1 MKFLSTT
8 WAKKCLPLIGMIL
21 FLNVAFSQSDLTSP
35 YSIFGPGITNQ
46 RQSVSQFSMGG
57 TGAAMMD
64 PFKMNLI
71 NPAATAYYMEPIFET
86 SGKGNI
92 STFETNVDNFD
103 NQNFE
108 INNLSLSFPIQRGK
122 WALNIGL
129 VPFTSVGYDVFV
141 FDESEEAGAY
151 LANYSG
157 DGGISQGYFG
167 TGIRVYHKVDTA
179 NNVTA
184 LSLGGQLN
192 YNFGTITNT
201 RSLSYLED
209 FDALGFEDSESILMR
224 DVTFEVGVHGHTNI
238 RKKTIS
244 NPSYTKL
251 LFGAVY
257 SFGNRVNAEQNRY
270 ANSFRLFPN
279 GASIVQDTIV
289 SSIRQKGNLYL
300 PSSYTLGAALDMV
313 SRKKM
318 RLRWGVDYLVR
329 NWQDYE
335 VNFEGTILQA
345 DFKKS
350 QQVSTGLEWTPR
362 MGSGDYLRTI
372 EYRLGFR
379 YAQTNLNLRDKDIED
394 VGMSFGM
401 TLPLHFR
408 RGLTKSSFHVGAEYG
423 EYGTTQDGLIKE
435 TYYRIMVGF
444 SFTPHFRNRWFVQP
458 KYD

>member
-8 WAKKCLPLIGMIL
+8 WAKKYLPFLGMIL
-21 FLNVAFSQSDLTSP
+21 FFNVAFSQSDLTSP
-35 YSIFGPGITNQ
+35 YSIFGPGIVNQ

-57 TGAAMMD
+57 TGVALID
-64 PFKMNLI
+64 PYKMNLI

-86 SGKGNI
+86 AGRGNI
-92 STFETNVDNFD
+92 STFETNVDQFD
-103 NQNFE
+103 NRSFE
-108 INNLSLSFPIQRGK
+108 INNLSLSFPIKRGK

-141 FDESEEAGAY
+141 FEESEEAGLY
-151 LANYSG
+151 LANYFG

-167 TGIRVYHKVDTA
+167 TGINVYHKVDTA

-184 LSLGGQLN
+184 LALGGQLN
-192 YNFGTITNT
+192 YNFGTITNS

-209 FDALGFEDSESILMR
+209 FDALGFEDSESILIR
-224 DVTFEVGVHGHTNI
+224 DVTFEIGVHGQTNI
-238 RKKTIS
+238 KKKSLS
-244 NPSYTKL
+244 NPSYIKL

-257 SFGNRVNAEQNRY
+257 TFGNDVNAEQNRY

-279 GASIVQDTIV
+279 GASAAQDTIISAV
-289 SSIRQKGNLYL
+289 RQKGTIYL
-300 PSSYTLGAALDMV
+300 PSSYTLGGALDFV
-313 SRKKM
+313 NRKRM
-318 RLRWGVDYLVR
+318 RLRWAFDYSVR
-329 NWQDYE
+329 NWQDYD
-335 VNFEGTILQA
+335 VDFQGGTLEA
-345 DFKKS
+345 DFNRS
-350 QQVSTGLEWTPR
+350 QQIGTGLEWTPR
-362 MGSGDYLRTI
+362 LASSNYIETI

-379 YAQTNLNLRDKDIED
+379 YVQTNLNLRNRDIED

-408 RGLTKSSFHVGAEYG
+408 RGLTKSSFHMGAEYG
-423 EYGTTQDGLIKE
+423 EYGTMQDGLIQE
-435 TYYRIMVGF
+435 TYIRIMAGF